1 MTLAAVGEAFRLG
14 IRFEA
19 SCTLVL

>member
-1 MTLAAVGEAFRLG
+1 VGEAFRLG